1 MYIFYCYNTEKTK
14 YLLAVKQLLQSQST
28 KLLIMMFYGRTF
40 LHYNFKSQLLSFTMV
55 NELAYKRTS

>member
-1 MYIFYCYNTEKTK
+1 MYILYCYNKEKTK

-40 LHYNFKSQLLSFTMV
+40 LHYIFKSQLLSLHYG
-55 NELAYKRTS
+55 ELAYERTS